1 MAYGH
6 IPGARGLPV
15 DLSQHEV
22 FDLLK
27 GVDRSRPVIIYC
39 QSKGCHFSDRM
50 AIVLSGFGFDDIR
63 IYPEGWMGW
72 RATYSNEVTKE

>member
-1 MAYGH
+1 
-6 IPGARGLPV
+6 
-15 DLSQHEV
+15 
-22 FDLLK
+22 
-27 GVDRSRPVIIYC
+27 
-39 QSKGCHFSDRM
+39 M